1 MPSGLGLQTAFR
13 LENRYH
19 RRLVYKTLYSN
30 GLESVLNST
39 VRLHLPLALF
49 SRILNIAGNMP
60 KQRALKP
67 IDIVVALQLTIKPGQ
82 LFASLAAEI
91 GISVSEAHAAV
102 QRLDGANLLSPG
114 ERSVVLSRFWD
125 LLKFGVPCVYPIQF
139 GPNAIGVP
147 TGASAPA
154 FGQSIED
161 AESMVWP
168 HADGETEGVAVDP
181 LYPRAPELA
190 KRNLELYDRLAM
202 LDSLRS
208 NVGREFERAAEL
220 LAGRLGVTA

>member
-1 MPSGLGLQTAFR
+1 
-13 LENRYH
+13 
-19 RRLVYKTLYSN
+19 
-30 GLESVLNST
+30 
-39 VRLHLPLALF
+39 
-49 SRILNIAGNMP
+49 LNIIENMP

-114 ERSVVLSRFWD
+114 ERSVVVSRFWD

-168 HADGETEGVAVDP
+168 HADGETLGVAVDP
-181 LYPRAPELA
+181 LYPRA
-190 KRNLELYDRLAM
+190 KRNPELYDRLAM